1 MLARVGLGHRAG
13 HQPMELSGGERQR
26 VAIARAL
33 VTEPVVL
40 LADEPT
46 GNLDSAT
53 GREIMSLLSEL
64 HAEGKTII
72 MVTHDMNIARYASR
86 ICTMRDGILTEGELA
101 HVAG

>member
-1 MLARVGLGHRAG
+1 MLARIGLDQRAD

-33 VTEPVVL
+33 VTDPAVL

-53 GREIMSLLSEL
+53 GKEIMALLAEL

-72 MVTHDMNIARYASR
+72 MVTHDLNIARYASR
-86 ICTMRDGILTEGELA
+86 ICTMRDGILTEEELT
-101 HVAG
+101 HVAA

>member
-1 MLARVGLGHRAG
+1 
-13 HQPMELSGGERQR
+13 MELSGGERQR

-33 VTEPVVL
+33 VTEPAVL

-53 GREIMSLLSEL
+53 GKEIMSLLREL
-64 HAEGKTII
+64 HTEGKTII

-86 ICTMRDGILTEGELA
+86 ICTMRDGILMEGELA
-101 HVAG
+101 DVAQ